1 MSDKSE
7 QHQFSSICTPHQGC
21 LFEPLLSLA
30 SDRFSL
36 ERTILNIL
44 TTGTSV
50 TKVATRGD
58 STPSSQKAGRFEEK
72 KLLAVSKSEGILW
85 KLKGCKFM
93 KC

>member
-7 QHQFSSICTPHQGC
+7 QHQFSSISTPHQGC

-44 TTGTSV
+44 TTSV